1 MNDIAQRRATQFG
14 KNLHPGVPNSH
25 DDRLN
30 RLNEIGVEHN
40 AFTELRA
47 GVTNHTTTSVREH
60 QVDQGPTD
68 SQRYM
73 QHRRGSVWAQ
83 YKQCFELE
91 LNGKVDIAVPR
102 ASTPKLVVIR
112 RAATSDFNR
121 QANELLQIMKQPY
134 FAKCFEVF
142 GSVSSPYFVCEYLSL
157 TLGHLLAVPTFPT
170 EVEVRAIAGQVCVA
184 TSTCHLV

>member
-1 MNDIAQRRATQFG
+1 
-14 KNLHPGVPNSH
+14 
-25 DDRLN
+25 
-30 RLNEIGVEHN
+30 
-40 AFTELRA
+40 
-47 GVTNHTTTSVREH
+47 
-60 QVDQGPTD
+60 
-68 SQRYM
+68 
-73 QHRRGSVWAQ
+73 
-83 YKQCFELE
+83 